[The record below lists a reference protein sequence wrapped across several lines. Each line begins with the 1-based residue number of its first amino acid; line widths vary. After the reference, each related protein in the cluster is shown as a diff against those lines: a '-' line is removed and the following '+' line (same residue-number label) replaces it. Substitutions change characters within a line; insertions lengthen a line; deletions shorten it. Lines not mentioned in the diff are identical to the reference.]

1 MNNFLNWTVQII
13 LIAVYRSEFGKYI
26 SESTLMRKIR
36 KKNMRRKR
44 QSKEGRGKGSQKRE
58 KREEKGRTM
67 NLKNRLLLTAL
78 NILTF

>member
-36 KKNMRRKR
+36 KKNEKEEEVKRRKR
-44 QSKEGRGKGSQKRE
+44 QS
-58 KREEKGRTM
+58 
-67 NLKNRLLLTAL
+67 
-78 NILTF
+78 